1 MNQLMC
7 ISRSGLRVFF
17 IEKAAFEATEQWY
30 THSGLATF
38 SKVEPCDSIFID
50 GGGAIFQDEPT
61 VDISVNAH
69 GVEINVSTYKRH
81 IPFVVAALEE
91 ANEKKIP
98 GCVMIGGQMGL
109 YVFTVETRDM
119 LVGVLKGL
127 EGTFREE
134 IKNLEAKMY
143 EGLTSAGVLSLGK
156 CSCQSGL
163 PYGSCCGAQNQNSI
177 ME

>member
-1 MNQLMC
+1 MSQLVC
-7 ISRSGLRVFF
+7 VSRSGQRVFF
-17 IEKAAFEATEQWY
+17 IEKAAFEATEKWY
-30 THSGLATF
+30 THTGLPSF
-38 SKVEPCDSIFID
+38 SKVDPCDSIFID

-61 VDISVNAH
+61 VDIQVNAH
-69 GVEINVSTYKRH
+69 GVMINISTYKRH
-81 IPFVVAALEE
+81 IPFVAEALRS

-119 LVGVLKGL
+119 LVAVLDGL
-127 EGTFREE
+127 ENTYKTE
-134 IKNLEAKMY
+134 IQDLEAKMY
-143 EGLTSAGVLSLGK
+143 NGLTSAGVLSLGK

-163 PYGSCCGAQNQNSI
+163 PYGSCCGAKNQDSV